1 MTKNNQNKLNLNSK
15 ISNSAGLIFLIFLN
29 YYFYF
34 NNFTSAI
41 PGRYL
46 LLICLLINLVLSLKF
61 DFLNKHS
68 LYLYILIS
76 LTITNILFNEAYLL
90 SFRTFEPFH
99 LLNVLSISCIVP
111 IFLKNLFFKNFYV
124 ANILFSI
131 LIFENLPFFL
141 NRINFFKDN
150 SEIYLFLF
158 FILIIQI
165 QKSKD
170 NVYFILPFLLISIF
184 LNFFVSLFA
193 IFYFLQKEK
202 ITKQN
207 HLIILF
213 ITFGFYIFSYSGVI
227 IQSLKLNIDNYVFFF
242 TGLRSNY
249 LSEPVY
255 FGAIDNKGF
264 FLFEIYKYLSK
275 FASLLG
281 IEQWNYIFIGLCIF
295 LIIFIYIFNKVS
307 AIFENSLLIKLPLI
321 LLVMNDVLFDV
332 DKTVRFGA
340 RLIGSLL
347 ILIGIYFIINKNLF
361 VGSIFLTLSN
371 FVLISFIIPTLF
383 IVLFLLFEDKKNLVF
398 IKYLLINLSVITL
411 YLFLTNQL
419 DYYFLVQ
426 IEFLLSASSQG
437 LNTNLFLRFMILY
450 FLPFSLIFLSLK
462 NNFLNDKEKFI
473 SNIFLIWLSG
483 EVFHLFLTNA
493 RYSHYKN
500 LLIIPTVFVISIFF
514 LNLKEIRFYGIKLV
528 ILVIILNFLVSDNLP
543 KHYQPH
549 VNISSLNTFE
559 KKEPVQEKDNKY
571 GVYLTFSADDFSY
584 YYDNYKIIPST
595 KAWVLVATDN
605 DISSWVSGEE
615 ILEYFFQDY
624 SYENP
629 KYLIINNETYE
640 DLNNLQL
647 FSKLKDEFE
656 LIECYQETCL
666 YNKLS

>member
-15 ISNSAGLIFLIFLN
+15 ISNSAGLIILIFLN

-124 ANILFSI
+124 ANILLSI

-165 QKSKD
+165 QKNKD

-213 ITFGFYIFSYSGVI
+213 TTFGFYIFSYSGVI

-371 FVLISFIIPTLF
+371 FVLISFIIPTFYCF
-383 IVLFLLFEDKKNLVF
+383 IF
-398 IKYLLINLSVITL
+398 II
-411 YLFLTNQL
+411 
-419 DYYFLVQ
+419 
-426 IEFLLSASSQG
+426 
-437 LNTNLFLRFMILY
+437 
-450 FLPFSLIFLSLK
+450 
-462 NNFLNDKEKFI
+462 
-473 SNIFLIWLSG
+473 
-483 EVFHLFLTNA
+483 
-493 RYSHYKN
+493 
-500 LLIIPTVFVISIFF
+500 
-514 LNLKEIRFYGIKLV
+514 
-528 ILVIILNFLVSDNLP
+528 
-543 KHYQPH
+543 
-549 VNISSLNTFE
+549 
-559 KKEPVQEKDNKY
+559 
-571 GVYLTFSADDFSY
+571 
-584 YYDNYKIIPST
+584 
-595 KAWVLVATDN
+595 
-605 DISSWVSGEE
+605 
-615 ILEYFFQDY
+615 
-624 SYENP
+624 
-629 KYLIINNETYE
+629 
-640 DLNNLQL
+640 
-647 FSKLKDEFE
+647 
-656 LIECYQETCL
+656 
-666 YNKLS
+666 